1 MANSI
6 RRWKPLVPL
15 LRLNLESNQEFL
27 ITKQV
32 FYH

>member
-1 MANSI
+1 MANLI

-15 LRLNLESNQEFL
+15 LRPSQESNQEFL

-32 FYH
+32 FYR